1 MVMGEIILWADFFWI
16 LKKGLIIMKKIY
28 ILIFVPLIM
37 IFSFSVYAGEPVPA
51 NQSGDIVLTP
61 ADQMILQAIEKMG
74 DKIDS
79 RIDQTNERIDQ
90 INGRIDQI
98 NGRIDNLWVAMI
110 SGFIGVMGIITAIVF
125 WDRKTFV
132 QKTKKEVMLE
142 MTDDKRKLDA
152 MFDAFSKM
160 SHRFSEI
167 KEAMNSHGF

>member
-1 MVMGEIILWADFFWI
+1 MVMGEIILWAVFFWI

-79 RIDQTNERIDQ
+79 RIDQ
-90 INGRIDQI
+90 I

-142 MTDDKRKLDA
+142 MGDDKRKLDA
-152 MFDAFSKM
+152 MFEAFSKM

-167 KEAMNSHGF
+167 KDAMNSHGF

>member
-1 MVMGEIILWADFFWI
+1 
-16 LKKGLIIMKKIY
+16 MKKIY

-79 RIDQTNERIDQ
+79 RINQTND
-90 INGRIDQI
+90 RIDQI

-142 MTDDKRKLDA
+142 MGDDKRKLDA
-152 MFDAFSKM
+152 MFEAFSKM

>member
-1 MVMGEIILWADFFWI
+1 MVMGEIILFWDRFWI

-37 IFSFSVYAGEPVPA
+37 FFSFSVYAGAPVPA

-79 RIDQTNERIDQ
+79 RINQTND
-90 INGRIDQI
+90 RIDQI

-142 MTDDKRKLDA
+142 MGDDKRKLDA
-152 MFDAFSKM
+152 MFEAFSKM

-167 KEAMNSHGF
+167 KESMNSHGFT